1 LEEGEK
7 ADNSGGVLEEEE
19 KADSSGG
26 VGSTRRQINRVVTA
40 ALNRVRIL
48 GFRVAAAGELRRAS
62 SGYRGGLG
70 WRSRPDGVRRISRL
84 GHGRVG
90 GDGLFKRGGG
100 SRTRDRRKKEAVPHR
115 SM

>member
-7 ADNSGGVLEEEE
+7 ADSSGGVLKEGE

-26 VGSTRRQINRVVTA
+26 VGSRRRQINRVVTA

-48 GFRVAAAGELRRAS
+48 GFGVAAAGELRRAS

-70 WRSRPDGVRRISRL
+70 GGRDLAVCDG
-84 GHGRVG
+84 
-90 GDGLFKRGGG
+90 
-100 SRTRDRRKKEAVPHR
+100 
-115 SM
+115 